1 MPHIKT
7 GKTGDGPLFPG
18 NSKKT
23 GDGPLFTGNF
33 VKRRGYFLK
42 TGVRPQFV
50 LPAMVTGTA
59 SAHVVSGSE
68 PPPLSW
74 GADWWVLACLAL
86 SLLLYAAGVLRLW
99 PRLGQGRRAALAR
112 AAYFAAGWLAMA
124 AALASPLDP
133 AGGMLFAAHMVQHEL
148 LMIVAAPLLVL
159 GRPFGPWL
167 WALPAP
173 WRRAIGSGVH
183 WRPWAAAWQFITR
196 PLAAWLIHFAALW
209 VWHAPPL
216 FQLALR
222 DDTVHAWQHASFLFP
237 ALLFWWAV
245 LGARGPAPGPAMLYL
260 FTTMMH
266 TGALG
271 ALFALSGTV
280 WYPAYGD
287 APLAFGLMPLEDQQL
302 GGLIM
307 WIPGGLAY
315 VVAGLA
321 LCLRWISPRKNDAA
335 KAA

>member
-1 MPHIKT
+1 M
-7 GKTGDGPLFPG
+7 
-18 NSKKT
+18 
-23 GDGPLFTGNF
+23 
-33 VKRRGYFLK
+33 
-42 TGVRPQFV
+42 
-50 LPAMVTGTA
+50 
-59 SAHVVSGSE
+59 
-68 PPPLSW
+68 
-74 GADWWVLACLAL
+74 
-86 SLLLYAAGVLRLW
+86 
-99 PRLGQGRRAALAR
+99 
-112 AAYFAAGWLAMA
+112 
-124 AALASPLDP
+124 
-133 AGGMLFAAHMVQHEL
+133 
-148 LMIVAAPLLVL
+148 
-159 GRPFGPWL
+159 
-167 WALPAP
+167 
-173 WRRAIGSGVH
+173 
-183 WRPWAAAWQFITR
+183 
-196 PLAAWLIHFAALW
+196 
-209 VWHAPPL
+209 
-216 FQLALR
+216 
-222 DDTVHAWQHASFLFP
+222 HAWQHASFLFP